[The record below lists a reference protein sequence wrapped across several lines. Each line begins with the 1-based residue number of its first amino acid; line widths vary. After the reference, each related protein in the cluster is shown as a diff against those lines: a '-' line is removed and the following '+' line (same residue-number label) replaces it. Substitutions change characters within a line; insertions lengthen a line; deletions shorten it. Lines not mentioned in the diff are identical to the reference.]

1 MNEEINLTLTKLR
14 QDRYAN
20 LEFQKIQREL
30 DHLTKLYVAWKYN
43 CAKKMSDKTK
53 QDLED
58 IKVKLAGLKETI
70 ENGAKEILELEDQM
84 KELERAREE

>member
-1 MNEEINLTLTKLR
+1 
-14 QDRYAN
+14 
-20 LEFQKIQREL
+20 
-30 DHLTKLYVAWKYN
+30 
-43 CAKKMSDKTK
+43 MSDKTK